1 MAGAGAS
8 EGFEAFP
15 LTLVLAF
22 CREAVRERVRPSSLC
37 ICGSYATGKLKLGM
51 VHGSCYHWAL
61 GSSCLSA
68 TGVFRSDVGV
78 ANLR

>member
-22 CREAVRERVRPSSLC
+22 CREVVRERVRPSSLC

-51 VHGSCYHWAL
+51 VGSPFL
-61 GSSCLSA
+61 LSLLLVGDR
-68 TGVFRSDVGV
+68 GVSQ
-78 ANLR
+78 